1 MVNSMIEINPEHFL
15 WSEKYRP
22 KKVDDCILPDS
33 MKKFFKSQ
41 IAQGQ
46 IQNMLFCG
54 SHGTGKTTCARAMA
68 DEIGADVLF
77 INCSKDN
84 GIDQMR
90 NRISSMA
97 TTVSLIGKPKIVI
110 ADEFDYF
117 SPAGQAAAR
126 GVIEEVASN
135 CRFIMTCN
143 YPAKIIEP
151 LRSRLVIQDFTIEGH
166 LKPALA
172 KQFFKRCCNIL
183 ENESIPYDKK
193 ALADFILVHF
203 PDYRKVVSELQRAS
217 CAGEVNA
224 TTLHNEKS
232 DISIYLDA
240 IKRKSFGDA
249 RKFIGEMNMSP
260 ADFITAI
267 YEEIP
272 NVMND
277 HRLGNAIVLLNDYQY
292 KNAMVQNPTLNL
304 AALTIELMV
313 L

>member
-1 MVNSMIEINPEHFL
+1 MLDINPEHFL

-22 KKVDDCILPDS
+22 KRIKDCILPDS
-33 MKKFFKSQ
+33 MKTFFS
-41 IAQGQ
+41 AMVNEGQ
-46 IQNMLFCG
+46 VQNMLFCG
-54 SHGTGKTTCARAMA
+54 SHGTGKTTTARAIA
-68 DEIGADVLF
+68 SEIGADVLF

-90 NRISSMA
+90 NRISSTA
-97 TTVSLIGKPKIVI
+97 TTVSLVGKPKIVI

-151 LRSRLVIQDFTIEGH
+151 LRSRLVIQDFSIDPK
-166 LKPALA
+166 LKPSLA
-172 KQFFKRCCNIL
+172 KQFFKRCCEIL
-183 ENESIPYDKK
+183 EIENVTYEKK
-193 ALADFILVHF
+193 AVADFILVHF
-203 PDYRKVVSELQRAS
+203 PDYRKVVSELQRVAM
-217 CAGEVNA
+217 CGEVNA
-224 TTLHNEKS
+224 DTLKSERS
-232 DISIYLDA
+232 DISVYLEA
-240 IKRKSFGDA
+240 IKKKNFGSA

-260 ADFITAI
+260 ADFISVLF
-267 YEEIP
+267 EELPGVI
-272 NVMND
+272 ND
-277 HRLGNAIVLLNDYQY
+277 SRLGNAIVLLNDYQY
-292 KNAMVQNPTLNL
+292 KNAMVSNPTLNL